1 MRFQPL
7 APIFK
12 VEMPVLAWRSWHA
25 KDENLVLK
33 STLNMGERGDLQKSI
48 IFINIMVTIVA
59 SLVILDLPISQV
71 AIVVI
76 INNITS
82 VPCP

>member
-25 KDENLVLK
+25 EDETSFVQVN
-33 STLNMGERGDLQKSI
+33 TEYGGEGDLQKSI
-48 IFINIMVTIVA
+48 LVINIMVTVVA
-59 SLVILDLPISQV
+59 SLVILDLPMQQV
-71 AIVVI
+71 TIVVI
-76 INNITS
+76 INKITP